1 MTPRPVLQQRLQ
13 LLKQHHDELESFF
26 LGIESDVE
34 AAYRT
39 YKVTGI
45 AMDIVADV
53 VVALVSL
60 VDAGYKIA
68 VLGETEVSKMSFAI
82 SALQFAYSP
91 IRAVLQKLSNPA
103 IQPGMIQPDLTGIR
117 NAAATVLGIIG
128 NVLAPSYWA
137 RVMANIE
144 TGHWKTAFTRNPEQE
159 IWQVQM
165 ALKQQRAASLE
176 KMEAQIN
183 KLEGELGMPLTFYV
197 CKA

>member
-53 VVALVSL
+53 LVALVSL

-82 SALQFAYSP
+82 STLQSA
-91 IRAVLQKLSNPA
+91 
-103 IQPGMIQPDLTGIR
+103 
-117 NAAATVLGIIG
+117 
-128 NVLAPSYWA
+128 
-137 RVMANIE
+137 
-144 TGHWKTAFTRNPEQE
+144 
-159 IWQVQM
+159 
-165 ALKQQRAASLE
+165 
-176 KMEAQIN
+176 
-183 KLEGELGMPLTFYV
+183 
-197 CKA
+197 